1 MYSIP
6 RPCVNSYVNNDMTA
20 VGPIETSL
28 IVPNTT
34 YK

>member
-6 RPCVNSYVNNDMTA
+6 RPCVNSYVNNDMIA
-20 VGPIETSL
+20 VGPTEASL